1 MINYYPLPDIKFNG
15 HCLINK
21 LPESGKIINL
31 YNSYTL
37 DPWSRH
43 LNTDFTLANCFFGT
57 AAENTDPDKYK
68 YVGYG
73 IGFDSRSESS
83 LTDSSVVKN
92 AIIFGAHMSSSV
104 HIDNKKKIS

>member
-92 AIIFGAHMSSSV
+92 AIIFGAHTSSSV